1 MRLFV
6 ERAGAVNAGVAVTG
20 ENASAIARICWRL
33 DGIPLALELAA
44 ARVRV
49 LPVEQLLARLEDR
62 FRLLTGGSRTA
73 PVRHQTLRAAVDWSY
88 DLLDAPERAL
98 FARLSVF
105 AGGWT
110 LEAAEAVGPGARV
123 EADEVLDVLTRL
135 ADRSLVVAEARAD
148 GTARYR
154 LLETLRQY
162 ARQKLAASGEEDA
175 TRARHAAHYLALAEQ
190 AAPATPAGDVA
201 ALDRLE
207 REHANL
213 REALRWWAGR
223 GEAEPG
229 LRAATALSWF
239 WGMRGHRTER
249 REWLAH
255 FLAPPAAARRRHR
268 ARGCGPGP

>member
-1 MRLFV
+1 MTGSGCSRGA
-6 ERAGAVNAGVAVTG
+6 AGRPRCAT
-20 ENASAIARICWRL
+20 RRC
-33 DGIPLALELAA
+33 
-44 ARVRV
+44 
-49 LPVEQLLARLEDR
+49 
-62 FRLLTGGSRTA
+62 A
-73 PVRHQTLRAAVDWSY
+73 PPVDWCY

-175 TRARHAAHYLALAEQ
+175 TRARDAAHYLALAEQ
-190 AAPATPAGDVA
+190 ASPATPAGDAA
-201 ALDRLE
+201 ALHRLE
-207 REHANL
+207 REHADL
-213 REALRWWAGR
+213 CEALRWWAGR

-229 LRAATALSWF
+229 LRAATAPAWF

-249 REWLAH
+249 REWQPTPSPRPRL
-255 FLAPPAAARRRHR
+255 R
-268 ARGCGPGP
+268 ARAAPGPGCGPGP